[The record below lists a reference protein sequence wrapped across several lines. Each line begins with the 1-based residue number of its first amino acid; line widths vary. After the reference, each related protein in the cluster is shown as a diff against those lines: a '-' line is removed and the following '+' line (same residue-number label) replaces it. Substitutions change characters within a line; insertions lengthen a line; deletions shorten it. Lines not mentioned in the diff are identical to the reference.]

1 MLEFT
6 YSDGQEICL
15 YRDGTIKRGTSKFIE
30 NYKNNALD
38 IARSKQWKTSGSGA
52 AFREGAYARSA
63 DEQEFDYSVS
73 GVFFTEKTDEVVYT
87 FVINGTSGVY
97 IKDMSD
103 EKSPETHVINS
114 IDYAFAGGCL
124 NSSSRTLATSL
135 KRNYYNA
142 DIAVFDLASG
152 DYKTVTD
159 GDTLDE
165 DPFINPENANIIY
178 YASRGVGRDSAGGFA
193 AFAPSAIYE
202 LDLGKVDV
210 KEVLVSS
217 KNSYFKP
224 VFHDGKLYAIKAP
237 VKQKSG
243 NPFIE
248 ILLIPFRIIQAIVN
262 FINIFVNAFTGKS
275 LASGGNN
282 PTRAR
287 EVDSREIEIAGNKI
301 NVEKERKKN
310 ASKKDTDFG
319 IVPKSWQLIEA
330 ESGEVL
336 ASGVAD
342 FDIGDDG
349 TVIYTN
355 GRRIFALRKGIRK
368 KLVNTE
374 FCLRVSCRHSAKQND
389 TLFDF

>member
-6 YSDGQEICL
+6 YSDGQEICV
-15 YRDGTIKRGTSKFIE
+15 YRDGEIKRGSSKFIE

-38 IARSKQWKTSGSGA
+38 IARAKQWKTSGSGA
-52 AFREGAYARSA
+52 AFREAAYARSA

-87 FVINGTSGVY
+87 FVINGTSGIY
-97 IKDMSD
+97 IKDLSD

-114 IDYAFAGGCL
+114 LDYEFRGGCL
-124 NSSSRTLATSL
+124 NASSRTLATSL

-142 DIAVFDLASG
+142 DIAVFDLKSG

-165 DPFINPENANIIY
+165 EPFINPDNANILY
-178 YASRGVGRDSAGGFA
+178 YASRGVGRDAAGGFA

-210 KEVLVSS
+210 KEVLASPN
-217 KNSYFKP
+217 NSYFKP
-224 VFHDGKLYAIKAP
+224 VYHGGKLYAIKAP
-237 VKQKSG
+237 VKQKRG
-243 NPFIE
+243 NPVVE
-248 ILLIPFRIIQAIVN
+248 ILLIPFRIIQALAN
-262 FINIFVNAFTGKS
+262 FLNMFINAFTGKS
-275 LASGGNN
+275 ITSGGDN
-282 PTRAR
+282 PTRGR

-310 ASKKDTDFG
+310 AGKKDTDFG

-330 ESGEVL
+330 ESGKVL

-342 FDIGDDG
+342 FDVADDG
-349 TVIYTN
+349 TIIYTN
-355 GRRIFALRKGIRK
+355 GRRIFALRDGARK

-374 FCLRVSCRHSAKQND
+374 FCLRVSCRHTAKAND
-389 TLFDF
+389 NLFDF